1 MTEQRKTGRMEEL
14 DEFNALAC
22 LLVILI
28 HVLSLGVTMLERGAW
43 QLAPVYFL
51 WKLSG
56 FVVPAF
62 LFSGAVK
69 LGRALAE
76 GQVPPYGVYI
86 WRRIRKI
93 YLPYLAASLLYVA
106 VYRAIGVTE
115 TLSLHDLLCDL
126 LLGRVSSQFYYIVL
140 VMQFYLLLPLWK
152 CFLARVSP
160 CVALP
165 LGILVSFF
173 MLRSDYFLRGTA
185 FAPYYFRDRI
195 FLSYLFFWLWG
206 LYSGAHYDMLRRR
219 LQRMSRLSVALACGA
234 VLGFVCITYVQLV
247 TDVYVYDG
255 NDMKLFSDALSIL
268 LLLYGCIRLRGL
280 SCPRL
285 HGTLRRIYGASYS
298 VFLSH
303 CLFLTV
309 GTIYLQRFGVVRM
322 GALLPLRAAICY
334 TLPFAL
340 HALLRRFRTAR

>member
-62 LFSGAVK
+62 LFSGVVK

-106 VYRAIGVTE
+106 VYRVIGVTE
-115 TLSLHDLLCDL
+115 TLSLR
-126 LLGRVSSQFYYIVL
+126 G
-140 VMQFYLLLPLWK
+140 P
-152 CFLARVSP
+152 A
-160 CVALP
+160 
-165 LGILVSFF
+165 
-173 MLRSDYFLRGTA
+173 LRSAAWPRFVAVLLYRSCHAVLSAAAALEMLPHPRIALRGAAAGDTG
-185 FAPYYFRDRI
+185 
-195 FLSYLFFWLWG
+195 FL
-206 LYSGAHYDMLRRR
+206 
-219 LQRMSRLSVALACGA
+219 
-234 VLGFVCITYVQLV
+234 
-247 TDVYVYDG
+247 
-255 NDMKLFSDALSIL
+255 
-268 LLLYGCIRLRGL
+268 
-280 SCPRL
+280 
-285 HGTLRRIYGASYS
+285 
-298 VFLSH
+298 
-303 CLFLTV
+303 
-309 GTIYLQRFGVVRM
+309 
-322 GALLPLRAAICY
+322 
-334 TLPFAL
+334 L
-340 HALLRRFRTAR
+340 HAAV